1 MCLEPP
7 LRIDELPEEE
17 TWYCK
22 KCTAER
28 VSGTK
33 YRLGSSLIQGVYPE
47 SSSPYSGCEGRWG
60 ARTRADSVQ
69 EAGQAG

>member
-28 VSGTK
+28 VSGTE
-33 YRLGSSLIQGVYPE
+33 YRLSWD
-47 SSSPYSGCEGRWG
+47 CH
-60 ARTRADSVQ
+60 
-69 EAGQAG
+69 